1 MSKGSRWQP
10 PHPDPNPVAR
20 YAETLARTGRHFDEQ
35 ASRRDCQPRAI
46 CTWFDCE
53 RLSATELDVP
63 LCMIHACAAHHDYVR
78 VTADAQTAEQT
89 ALERSIEK
97 VESGVPLDPNDP
109 TPGWIYYIQID
120 DVIKIGYAKRISQRM
135 RAFPPNA
142 TLLAA
147 EPGTKKLEHVRH
159 SLFHVHL
166 AWGREWFH
174 DNPELRDWI
183 AKIIER
189 HGDLTGLAYTY
200 TKPDKPPIV
209 AGKHMGRRW

>member
-1 MSKGSRWQP
+1 M
-10 PHPDPNPVAR
+10 
-20 YAETLARTGRHFDEQ
+20 
-35 ASRRDCQPRAI
+35 I

-53 RLSATELDVP
+53 RLSDTELDVP